1 MTEKPKPTT
10 CAKCGGALEQPA
22 TGRPRRYCSKGCR
35 SSAAYELRRITR
47 RLERLENARS
57 RVRPQVAR
65 GEGDYHD
72 QYAWRRVV
80 RELEEVESEI
90 VLDEARLRALLAQG
104 LDELPVEVERVR
116 APK

>member
-1 MTEKPKPTT
+1 M
-10 CAKCGGALEQPA
+10 EQPA
-22 TGRPRRYCSKGCR
+22 TGRPRRFCSRSCR
-35 SSAAYELRRITR
+35 SAGAYEIRRTTR
-47 RLERLENARS
+47 RLERLEHARS
-57 RVRPQVAR
+57 RVRPRVAR

-90 VLDEARLRALLAQG
+90 VLDAARLRALPAEG
-104 LDELPVEVERVR
+104 LDELPIEVERVR